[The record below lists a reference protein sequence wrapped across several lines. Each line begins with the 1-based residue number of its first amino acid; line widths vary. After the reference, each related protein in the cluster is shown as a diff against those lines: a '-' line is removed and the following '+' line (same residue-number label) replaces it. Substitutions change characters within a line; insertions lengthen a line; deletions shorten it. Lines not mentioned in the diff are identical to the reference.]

1 VDIWQLENP
10 QRDRFLAISGHM
22 LESNREI
29 NLYLIL
35 KNCGNL
41 ANRNPPPPKEQIS
54 SHFWSHAR
62 IEWKNLSIF
71 NKKNCGNLAI
81 RKPPKKTDF

>member
-1 VDIWQLENP
+1 MLESNREICGYLMKKTVDIWQLENP
-10 QRDRFLAISGHM
+10 QRNRFLAISGHM

-41 ANRNPPPPKEQIS
+41 ANRNPPP
-54 SHFWSHAR
+54 
-62 IEWKNLSIF
+62 
-71 NKKNCGNLAI
+71 KK
-81 RKPPKKTDF
+81 RRTDF